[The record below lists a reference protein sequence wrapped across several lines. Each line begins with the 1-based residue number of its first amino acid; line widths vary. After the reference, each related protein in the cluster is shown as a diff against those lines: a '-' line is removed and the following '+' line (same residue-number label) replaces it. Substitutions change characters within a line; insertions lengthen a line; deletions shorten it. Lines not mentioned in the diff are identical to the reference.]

1 MMQELQINSYFFAPN
16 LRMKLSSDTLILLLH
31 NDISAFFLWLGIII
45 GNYKRVKKKKKKS
58 AALHKSTAYSLLT
71 VNGRT

>member
-31 NDISAFFLWLGIII
+31 NDISAFFMAGD
-45 GNYKRVKKKKKKS
+45 NYRK
-58 AALHKSTAYSLLT
+58 LQT
-71 VNGRT
+71 G